1 MVGVPNLHVLMVDP
15 DVERRSAAADVLRS
29 VGCRVDE
36 LDSAIEAARA
46 CRNELPAVVVVDED
60 ACRADDLRMIDAIKR
75 DPDLF
80 SVGVIVR
87 ARRLDVDDALDG
99 LARGAHGMLVDPV
112 ADAELVATVRSAA
125 RTGVLQEE
133 LRSRAIALERLAFTD
148 ALSGIPNRRFLD
160 RQLEALVSSARR
172 HERPL
177 AVALVDIDRFKPV
190 NDTHGHAIG
199 DKVIAEVARRLGER
213 LRTEDH
219 LGRFGGEEFLVL
231 LPETDAEAVAA
242 VAESLRAEV
251 CSRPIDTDDGPLDV
265 TVSVGWAVWDD
276 EPGHALVARAD
287 AALYEAKESGRNRVA
302 AAPVRSLAT
311 EARTAR

>member
-1 MVGVPNLHVLMVDP
+1 MVVVPDLLVLLVDP
-15 DVERRSAAADVLRS
+15 DEARRRAAADVLRS

-36 LDSAIEAARA
+36 LGSAAEAAAA
-46 CRNELPAVVVVDED
+46 CSRELPAVVVVDED

-80 SVGVIVR
+80 GVGVVVR

-133 LRSRAIALERLAFTD
+133 LRNRAVALERLAFTD

-172 HERPL
+172 HGRPL

-190 NDTHGHAIG
+190 NDTYGHATG
-199 DKVIAEVARRLGER
+199 DAVIAEVARRLTAR

-219 LGRFGGEEFLVL
+219 LGRFGGEEYLVL
-231 LPETDAEAVAA
+231 LPETDAEAAAA
-242 VAESLRAEV
+242 VAEDLRAEV
-251 CSRPIDTDDGPLDV
+251 GS
-265 TVSVGWAVWDD
+265 
-276 EPGHALVARAD
+276 RAD
-287 AALYEAKESGRNRVA
+287 RHRGRPDPGVGQHRLGRVGRRARPRRGQPRRRGDVRRQDVGSQPGPGCAGALGRPR
-302 AAPVRSLAT
+302 
-311 EARTAR
+311 

>member
-1 MVGVPNLHVLMVDP
+1 MN
-15 DVERRSAAADVLRS
+15 
-29 VGCRVDE
+29 CRVDE
-36 LDSAIEAARA
+36 LDGAAEAAAA
-46 CRNELPAVVVVDED
+46 CRRELPAVVVVHED

-87 ARRLDVDDALDG
+87 AHKLDVDDALDG

-112 ADAELVATVRSAA
+112 ADAELVTTVRSAA

-133 LRSRAIALERLAFTD
+133 LRNRAVALERLAFTD
-148 ALSGIPNRRFLD
+148 ALSNIPNRRFLD
-160 RQLEALVSSARR
+160 RQLEAMVSSARR
-172 HERPL
+172 HGRPL
-177 AVALVDIDRFKPV
+177 AVALVDIDRFKPI

-199 DKVIAEVARRLGER
+199 DAVIAEVARRLGER

-231 LPETDAEAVAA
+231 LPEADAEAAA
-242 VAESLRAEV
+242 AAAEALRTEV
-251 CSRPIDTDDGPLDV
+251 CSSPVMTDDGPLDV

-276 EPGHALVARAD
+276 EPGHALVGRAD
-287 AALYEAKESGRNRVA
+287 VALYEAKAAGRNRVCGA
-302 AAPVRSLAT
+302 RLPTEVRSGQ
-311 EARTAR
+311 

>member
-1 MVGVPNLHVLMVDP
+1 VAGATDLHVLMVDP
-15 DVERRSAAADVLRS
+15 RAERRRAAADVLRS

-36 LDSAIEAARA
+36 LAGAAEAAVA
-46 CRNELPAVVVVDED
+46 CRDELPAVVVVDED

-133 LRSRAIALERLAFTD
+133 LRNRAVALEHMAFTD
-148 ALSGIPNRRFLD
+148 ALSDIPNRRFLD
-160 RQLEALVSSARR
+160 RQLEALVSGARR
-172 HERPL
+172 HGRPL
-177 AVALVDIDRFKPV
+177 AVALVDIDRFKRI
-190 NDTHGHAIG
+190 NDTHGHAVG
-199 DKVIAEVARRLGER
+199 DAVIAEVARRLGAR

-231 LPETDAEAVAA
+231 LPEADADAAAAAAEA
-242 VAESLRAEV
+242 LRAEV
-251 CSRPIDTDDGPLDV
+251 ASQPVETDAGPLDV
-265 TVSVGWAVWDD
+265 TVSAGWAVWDD
-276 EPGHALVARAD
+276 EPSHALIARAD
-287 AALYEAKESGRNRVA
+287 EALYAAKDAGRNRVSG
-302 AAPVRSLAT
+302 APSA
-311 EARTAR
+311 ARTSP